1 MSDEQVNL
9 FTPAYSF
16 LAFPDSGRRVLDCAS
31 LGTYDEMN
39 WRLHSLSPTMHI
51 LV

>member
-1 MSDEQVNL
+1 MPDEQVNH

-16 LAFPDSGRRVLDCAS
+16 PTFPDSGRRVLDCAS

-39 WRLHSLSPTMHI
+39 WRLYSISPTMHI